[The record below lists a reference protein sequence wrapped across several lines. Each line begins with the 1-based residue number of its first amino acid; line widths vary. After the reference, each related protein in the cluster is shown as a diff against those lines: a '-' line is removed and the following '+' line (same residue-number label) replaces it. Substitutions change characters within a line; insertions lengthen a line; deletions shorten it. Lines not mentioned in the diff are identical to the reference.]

1 MKTFLSRSMMKTPHF
16 INCNLHLI
24 VLSSMAFSIFGISEI
39 FESTPSIEDESFGW
53 MLVNPILFTTFSA
66 DVSLFFFVLGAF
78 VCWSALFLFD
88 FNSTFNLISLS
99 FSEIFSLCSSRT
111 SFLSRALN
119 TSKSRWYD
127 FNCLDSLHCWVP
139 LTSLYCSNLHVF
151 QGLCEWEPVILLS
164 DFLRVSFLQK
174 YLSST

>member
-39 FESTPSIEDESFGW
+39 FESTPSIEDESFCW
-53 MLVNPILFTTFSA
+53 MLILSCLRPSLLA
-66 DVSLFFFVLGAF
+66 YRLFFFVLGAF

-88 FNSTFNLISLS
+88 FNSTFNLISLP

-127 FNCLDSLHCWVP
+127 FNCLDSLHCWV
-139 LTSLYCSNLHVF
+139 
-151 QGLCEWEPVILLS
+151 LLQVCIVAICTYS
-164 DFLRVSFLQK
+164 RVSVNGNQW
-174 YLSST
+174 SC